1 MQHQRGKRQ
10 SDVSSQEV
18 LSQTVSLSEEV
29 LQLASSQAFLCVC
42 GCKAKKCGGFGRG
55 LSLTRTD
62 DLPKGHGAYF
72 SDAEKRS

>member
-42 GCKAKKCGGFGRG
+42 GCKAKCGGFGRG